1 LSPTQQETYII
12 RMALRQIGLW
22 VDDDYARRLIERLR
36 DEPR

>member
-1 LSPTQQETYII
+1 MTPTDLETYII

-36 DEPR
+36 SE